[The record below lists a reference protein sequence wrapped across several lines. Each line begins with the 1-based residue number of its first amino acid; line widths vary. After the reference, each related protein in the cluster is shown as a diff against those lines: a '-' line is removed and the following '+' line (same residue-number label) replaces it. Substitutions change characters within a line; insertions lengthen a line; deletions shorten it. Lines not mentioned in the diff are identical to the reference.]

1 MRVTADYFN
10 ISVKQLASPNRSR
23 QLVTARQVCMYLCRE
38 LTDKSLPTISNA
50 FGGRHH
56 STTIHSVEKI
66 KKLMEEKRDIYN
78 AVQKLTNKIKQ
89 V

>member
-1 MRVTADYFN
+1 
-10 ISVKQLASPNRSR
+10 
-23 QLVTARQVCMYLCRE
+23 
-38 LTDKSLPTISNA
+38 LTDESLPTISNA

-66 KKLMEEKRDIYN
+66 RQLMEEKREIYN

-89 V
+89 G